1 LLQAAYQAWG
11 VKLKKIKSESISAAS
26 AVLAIVA
33 ITFCIELL
41 IMASM
46 ASLGYVVAPEGVIF
60 ADAALLAT
68 LSAAPIYLL
77 VLRPIRREYEKRL
90 QAEGLAENMSRLAI
104 TDSLTRI
111 MNRRGITVGLL
122 DAMAQSERYG
132 TPLSVA
138 MADIDHFKS
147 VNDTHGHDSG
157 DTVLTGIASL
167 LAEALRMP
175 DKVGRYGGEEFLII
189 FPHTALTQ
197 SRRIAE
203 RIRRTVEETDFDI
216 GTKGLR
222 LTLSIGLAQFQ
233 KGEDLERLLSRV
245 DRALYAAKQQ
255 GRNRVIPSKE
265 EVA

>member
-1 LLQAAYQAWG
+1 MVAN
-11 VKLKKIKSESISAAS
+11 

-41 IMASM
+41 IMVSLV
-46 ASLGYVVAPEGVIF
+46 SLGYVMVPGGVIF

-68 LSAAPIYLL
+68 LSALPIYLL

-104 TDSLTRI
+104 TDTLTRI

-122 DAMAQSERYG
+122 DAMAQSERYD

-147 VNDTHGHDSG
+147 VNDTHGHEAG
-157 DTVLTGIASL
+157 DKILTGIADV

-189 FPHTALTQ
+189 FPHTDLVQ
-197 SRRIAE
+197 SRQIAE
-203 RIRRTVEETDFDI
+203 RIRRTVESTAFDI
-216 GTKGLR
+216 GNKTLQ

-233 KGEDLERLLSRV
+233 MGEDLERLISRV
-245 DRALYAAKQQ
+245 DRTLYDAKQQ
-255 GRNRVIPSKE
+255 GRNRVTLNQDD
-265 EVA
+265 VA